1 MAAFEAALREAARL
15 LGALALPILL
25 AVLAVGILVAVL
37 QAVTKVRDRSISVVP
52 RLLAVGLALSLLGG
66 WFAGRLGSFA
76 AEMFRAVET
85 VGRAQGAGSG
95 AGGGNGR

>member
-1 MAAFEAALREAARL
+1 MAPFEAALREAGRL

-25 AVLAVGILVAVL
+25 AVLGAGVLVAIL
-37 QAVTKVRDRSISVVP
+37 QAVTRVRDRSISVVP

-76 AEMFRAVET
+76 AEMFRAAEAAS
-85 VGRAQGAGSG
+85 RA
-95 AGGGNGR
+95 R